1 MMVFSRHT
9 LVIDTSTAACSIALF
24 SGNELIAS
32 DHRILGRGHAESLV
46 PMIELLPGK
55 GKAEQL
61 VISLGPGSFTGVR
74 IGIAVGRALSFAWG
88 ARIFGYPALSLVAA
102 QGIEI
107 TKAPL
112 TVCMDGGHGEWFVQ
126 NFSEDCIATDNV
138 KSVSPQE
145 AVKECK
151 HEIIAGDRAMQIA
164 EIMGKP
170 HIPIDLLPDAKNF
183 SLLGRNHLTSDVT
196 PIYGRAPDAKIPSK

>member
-1 MMVFSRHT
+1 MVSSRHT

-24 SGNELIAS
+24 PGKELIAS

-74 IGIAVGRALSFAWG
+74 IGIAVGRALSFAWE
-88 ARIFGYPALSLVAA
+88 RIFGYPALSLVAA

-126 NFSEDCIATDNV
+126 EFLRRL
-138 KSVSPQE
+138 
-145 AVKECK
+145 
-151 HEIIAGDRAMQIA
+151 H
-164 EIMGKP
+164 
-170 HIPIDLLPDAKNF
+170 
-183 SLLGRNHLTSDVT
+183 SD
-196 PIYGRAPDAKIPSK
+196 